1 MKAPK
6 SPERYSI
13 EFGTLLDCVVSTMFR
28 SLYVAATGMV
38 AQETK
43 LDTISNNLA
52 NANTAGFKRQQA
64 EFEDLVY
71 QNIRTPGRIANGTSG
86 PAGVQVGLG
95 SRVVSTSRQ
104 FSQGS
109 IQQTDNPLDIAIEG
123 RGFMPVL
130 KPDGDVVYTRAGNLR
145 MDAQGQLVTAQGL
158 PTEPPINIPQDAI
171 SVTIGPDGTVTAAL
185 PGQTQPTQLGQLQ
198 LATFPNPSGLQALG
212 HNLYS
217 ASGSSGEPTLGS
229 PGDRGRGTILQG
241 AVEAS
246 NVEVVEEMI
255 GMIRTQRAYEINS
268 RVIQAADEMLRK
280 ATSMQ

>member
-1 MKAPK
+1 
-6 SPERYSI
+6 
-13 EFGTLLDCVVSTMFR
+13 MFR

-52 NANTAGFKRQQA
+52 NANTAGFKRQEA

-71 QNIRTPGRIANGTSG
+71 QNVRTPGRVANGTTG

-95 SRVVSTSRQ
+95 SRVVATNRQ
-104 FSQGS
+104 FSQGA
-109 IQQTDNPLDIAIEG
+109 IQQTDNQLDVAIEG

-130 KPDGDVVYTRAGNLR
+130 RPDGEVVFTRAGNLR
-145 MDAQGQLVTAQGL
+145 LDAQGQLVTARGL
-158 PTEPPINIPQDAI
+158 PTEPPINVPPDATA
-171 SVTIGPDGTVTAAL
+171 VTIGPDGTITADL
-185 PGQTQPTQLGQLQ
+185 PGQEVPTQLGQLQ

-212 HNLYS
+212 HNLYQPS
-217 ASGSSGEPTLGS
+217 AASGEPILGA
-229 PGDRGRGTILQG
+229 PGEQGRGSILQG

-255 GMIRTQRAYEINS
+255 GMIRTQRSYEINS